1 MRCRFAIGAGPA
13 HTAIPFD
20 DNKFS
25 SATHFH
31 HTALSQFP
39 LTTVRA
45 SGRLNLGGDY
55 VTFSSRPT
63 NRGASGPRRCNRNAS
78 GSRRG
83 GRGASGSR
91 IRHFLCIANQ
101 NRACTLGSGNRHAS
115 GSRISRHR
123 RFCFKKHGRCEQARN
138 QGPSTD
144 DRVFRNG

>member
-1 MRCRFAIGAGPA
+1 MCCHSSIGAAGAQHGATIGLHPGQQELAEGPKPRGC
-13 HTAIPFD
+13 IRYI
-20 DNKFS
+20 
-25 SATHFH
+25 
-31 HTALSQFP
+31 
-39 LTTVRA
+39 TVPR
-45 SGRLNLGGDY
+45 
-55 VTFSSRPT
+55 SR
-63 NRGASGPRRCNRNAS
+63 NRHAS

-115 GSRISRHR
+115 GSRITRHR

-144 DRVFRNG
+144 DRVFRNRCLIGEGGENPPSLRFLIID